1 MSIRKQYLKSKPVC
15 KVTFRISE
23 EVGKS
28 AGTAYVVGEF
38 NNWDISSTPMK
49 KLKKGA
55 FTATIDLEKG
65 REYQFRYLLDNTTW
79 QNDLD
84 ADKFVPTPFG
94 DSENS
99 VIDL

>member
-1 MSIRKQYLKSKPVC
+1 MSIKKKYLKTKPVC

-23 EVGKS
+23 EIGKS
-28 AGTAYVVGEF
+28 AGTAHVVGEF
-38 NNWDISSTPMK
+38 NNWDSFSTPMK

-55 FTATIDLEKG
+55 FTATLNLEKG
-65 REYQFRYLLDNTTW
+65 REYQFRYLLDSSNW
-79 QNDLD
+79 QNDQD

-99 VIDL
+99 VIAL

>member
-1 MSIRKQYLKSKPVC
+1 MSIKKQYLKTKPVC

-28 AGTAYVVGEF
+28 AEAAHVVGEF
-38 NNWDISSTPMK
+38 NNWDSFSTPRK

-55 FTATIDLEKG
+55 FTATVNLEKG
-65 REYQFRYLLDNTTW
+65 REYQFRYLLDNGNW
-79 QNDLD
+79 QNDQD

-94 DSENS
+94 DSENC
-99 VIDL
+99 VIAL

>member
-1 MSIRKQYLKSKPVC
+1 MSIKKQYLKTKPVC

-28 AGTAYVVGEF
+28 AATAHVVGEF
-38 NNWDISSTPMK
+38 NNWNFSSTPMK

-55 FTATIDLEKG
+55 FTATLNLEKG
-65 REYQFRYLLDNTTW
+65 REYQFRYLLDNGTW
-79 QNDLD
+79 QNDGG

-99 VIDL
+99 VIAL